1 MLDDTFKMLAETALQ
16 GKSIQEAR
24 TITSVNTLASA
35 KDALYALNKTT
46 KAFQI
51 WGKDLKKQYKRKN
64 KVLLKKW
71 RLFSKLNATK
81 DDEAFTKEF
90 TNNEEF
96 ATLIED
102 AYKLAVCM
110 STIQVCLNYYTNEYN
125 IVFDKIEMAKSYLR
139 KHWLKAWKF
148 YIEGEEIDFE

>member
-46 KAFQI
+46 KVFQI

-96 ATLIED
+96 APLIED
-102 AYKLAVCM
+102 VYKLAVCM